1 MSDTKPRLVG
11 VSVDRSVDLVGAV
24 TVGRAETND
33 LRLTQGHPSRAHARL
48 EVEGGDVWVE
58 DVGSTNGTFVNGTRI
73 EQRTRLNPG
82 DEVAFDTERYR
93 FEAAAAAGD
102 QATVMRPMPELDA
115 TVVSPSPAAD
125 PAPPEAE
132 APTPAAETGPPPVQ
146 EPPPKE
152 AAPKEPASKEAVA
165 AASGARRP
173 GSWADAGPGDA
184 GGTRMLDAAELA
196 RYQAEEGAP
205 AELAEP
211 TQAPTL
217 LVRSGEAAGR
227 RIVLDGSGDADVW
240 TVGSDDDRNV
250 VLPDAGVS
258 GFHAK
263 VVHEAGRWKVIDQM
277 SANGTF
283 VNDRKSN
290 ISFLGDG
297 DRVRFGPV
305 ECVVRLPAGRAAG
318 PAPGGARSGGGT
330 KWIAI
335 ASFVVVLGGV
345 LAAVF
350 LLG

>member
-1 MSDTKPRLVG
+1 MSDTTPRLVG
-11 VSVDRSVDLVGAV
+11 VSVDRSVDLVGAL

-48 EVEGGDVWVE
+48 DVEGDDVWVE

-82 DEVAFDTERYR
+82 DELAFDTERYR
-93 FEAAAAAGD
+93 FEAAAPAGD
-102 QATVMRPMPELDA
+102 QATVMRPAPELDA
-115 TVVSPSPAAD
+115 TVVSPSPLDD
-125 PAPPEAE
+125 PAPPKAE
-132 APTPAAETGPPPVQ
+132 APPPAAEPAPPEQ
-146 EPPPKE
+146 ESLP
-152 AAPKEPASKEAVA
+152 KEAVA

-196 RYQAEEGAP
+196 RYQAGEGAP
-205 AELAEP
+205 AEVAEP
-211 TQAPTL
+211 TEAPTL
-217 LVRSGEAAGR
+217 LVRGGEAAGR
-227 RIVLDGSGDADVW
+227 RIVLDGSGEADVW
-240 TVGSDDDRNV
+240 TVGSDEDRNV
-250 VLPDAGVS
+250 VLPDTGVS

-263 VVHEAGRWKVIDQM
+263 VVREGGRWKVIDQM

-297 DRVRFGPV
+297 DRIRFGPV
-305 ECVVRLPAGRAAG
+305 ECVVRLPAGSAPDAAV
-318 PAPGGARSGGGT
+318 GGGSSGGT
-330 KWIAI
+330 AKWIAV
-335 ASFVVVLGGV
+335 ATFLVVLGGV

>member
-1 MSDTKPRLVG
+1 MSDTTPRLVG
-11 VSVDRSVDLVGAV
+11 VSVDRSVDLAGAL

-48 EVEGGDVWVE
+48 DVEGDDVWVE

-82 DEVAFDTERYR
+82 DELAFDTERYR
-93 FEAAAAAGD
+93 FEAAAPAGD
-102 QATVMRPMPELDA
+102 QATVMRPVPELDA
-115 TVVSPSPAAD
+115 TVVSPP
-125 PAPPEAE
+125 
-132 APTPAAETGPPPVQ
+132 PAAEPASPPIQ
-146 EPPPKE
+146 EP
-152 AAPKEPASKEAVA
+152 APKEPEQGDAVA

-173 GSWADAGPGDA
+173 GSWVDAGPGEA

-196 RYQAEEGAP
+196 RYQAGEGAP
-205 AELAEP
+205 AEAAEP
-211 TQAPTL
+211 TEAPTL
-217 LVRSGEAAGR
+217 VVRSGEAAGR
-227 RIVLDGSGDADVW
+227 RIVLDGAGEAAVW
-240 TVGSDDDRNV
+240 TVGSDEDRNV
-250 VLPDAGVS
+250 LLVDAGVS

-263 VVHEAGRWKVIDQM
+263 VVREGGRWKVIDQM

-297 DRVRFGPV
+297 DRIRFGPV
-305 ECVVRLPAGRAAG
+305 ECVVRLPAGSTPSPAA
-318 PAPGGARSGGGT
+318 PSGGGGST

-335 ASFVVVLGGV
+335 ASFLVVLGGV